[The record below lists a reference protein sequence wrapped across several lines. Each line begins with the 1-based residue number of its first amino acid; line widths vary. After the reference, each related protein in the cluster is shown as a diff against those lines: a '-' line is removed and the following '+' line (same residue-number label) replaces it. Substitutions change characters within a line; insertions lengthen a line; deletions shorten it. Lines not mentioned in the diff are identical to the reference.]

1 MYIFRLMTMYL
12 YIEIYSGLWPINRR
26 AIYFVAIEEEYQNF
40 FNQNP
45 VFSMRLIN
53 IAPLNYLLQYTLHLE
68 LKLCY
73 KTVHLNHTSKV
84 YIILYPI
91 MYIPDSGL
99 FDIHY
104 MPPQVLTPQ
113 RQQCGDRLS
122 FFYWRT
128 SVFTLSSVPPEV

>member
-40 FNQNP
+40 FNQNS

-104 MPPQVLTPQ
+104 MPPHSSETTMWWPAFIFL
-113 RQQCGDRLS
+113 LAHFS
-122 FFYWRT
+122 FY
-128 SVFTLSSVPPEV
+128 SVISATGR